1 MPLAWITN
9 WRSDSPA
16 RAAAESLNTVRRDLE
31 GFTGATEDAF
41 LSVCQRLM
49 DLQSRTREIASQ
61 TAAIATLLSNDEAS
75 LVLEQVL
82 NTADDGREGE
92 KAVEAV
98 NAIYG
103 NAREISRAIDA
114 VSPLVRTFDVL
125 GIMTRIESSRFE
137 AAGMTFTG
145 LAESVTALSRQIRE
159 QMSTTAGSA
168 TVLGETIGAAA
179 EQIREVARSRRQ
191 ILGPLARQI
200 GAGLVK
206 IRDHRARIS
215 HAGNLL
221 AARFQGISEAVGD
234 LVTALQAHDIVRQQ
248 IEHIVQAL
256 ENARSSGIIRLQAA
270 QLDHSRRTF
279 ENSLQQIRNSLARI
293 EREIAEVAEESA
305 SLLGRSGTADES
317 YLSGVES
324 DLAGILGILEA
335 GRRADRLLREAAVSI
350 RERVSGMA
358 QTISGVHIVGLEMQ
372 RLALNATIH
381 AVRLGEDGGAL
392 EIVAYATRNLAQNA
406 GSAASTIENLLTA
419 MNEGVSGL
427 EISTEASDGSEAQIA
442 QLRHGLDGL
451 RSVQDEARGA
461 NDRTSELIAGLNQRI
476 HEAIGAFGAPEEFLD
491 VLAAAGKALHDLSAD
506 AGAVDSAAMDEIAS
520 TYTMDSERAVHKA
533 LYEAVPAAE
542 EATAA
547 QDDSVEFF

>member
-9 WRSDSPA
+9 WRSASPA
-16 RAAAESLNTVRRDLE
+16 RDSAGSLNAVRRNLA
-31 GFTGATEDAF
+31 GFNGATEDAF

-75 LVLEQVL
+75 VVLEEVL
-82 NTADDGREGE
+82 NTAGDGREGE
-92 KAVEAV
+92 KAVV
-98 NAIYG
+98 VVDGIYG
-103 NAREISRAIDA
+103 NAREISRAISA

-215 HAGNLL
+215 HAGKLL

-279 ENSLQQIRNSLARI
+279 ENSVQQIRNSLARI

-335 GRRADRLLREAAVSI
+335 SRR
-350 RERVSGMA
+350 
-358 QTISGVHIVGLEMQ
+358 
-372 RLALNATIH
+372 
-381 AVRLGEDGGAL
+381 
-392 EIVAYATRNLAQNA
+392 
-406 GSAASTIENLLTA
+406 
-419 MNEGVSGL
+419 
-427 EISTEASDGSEAQIA
+427 
-442 QLRHGLDGL
+442 
-451 RSVQDEARGA
+451 
-461 NDRTSELIAGLNQRI
+461 
-476 HEAIGAFGAPEEFLD
+476 
-491 VLAAAGKALHDLSAD
+491 
-506 AGAVDSAAMDEIAS
+506 
-520 TYTMDSERAVHKA
+520 
-533 LYEAVPAAE
+533 
-542 EATAA
+542 
-547 QDDSVEFF
+547 